1 MKERRYER
9 ERRGESEGRRKERGE
24 RGKEMKEKG
33 EMLGADGKREREG
46 ETKDVHLP
54 LMVQVQL
61 VTCNC

>member
-1 MKERRYER
+1 
-9 ERRGESEGRRKERGE
+9 
-24 RGKEMKEKG
+24 MKEKG